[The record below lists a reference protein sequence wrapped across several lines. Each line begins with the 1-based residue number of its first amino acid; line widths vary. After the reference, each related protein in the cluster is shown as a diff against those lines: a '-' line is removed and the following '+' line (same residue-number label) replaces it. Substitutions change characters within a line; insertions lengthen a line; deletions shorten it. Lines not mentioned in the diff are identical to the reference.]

1 MHPLR
6 SSVAAAQTR
15 RRQTKA
21 VRELPQPV
29 LGQETKG
36 TEMNA
41 NGRLTEVHSIL
52 ILGVPLG
59 LMLGAWL
66 QAVCL

>member
-1 MHPLR
+1 MP
-6 SSVAAAQTR
+6 
-15 RRQTKA
+15 
-21 VRELPQPV
+21 E
-29 LGQETKG
+29 G

-41 NGRLTEVHSIL
+41 NGRLTEVQSIL
-52 ILGVPLG
+52 LLGVPLG

>member
-1 MHPLR
+1 MP
-6 SSVAAAQTR
+6 
-15 RRQTKA
+15 
-21 VRELPQPV
+21 E
-29 LGQETKG
+29 G

-41 NGRLTEVHSIL
+41 NGQLTELQSIL
-52 ILGVPLG
+52 LLGVPLG